1 MPTPC
6 PHSRQVSN
14 HGGVSGHRGMQGEV
28 AMVIGLDWDPSGAS
42 EIETGRKDEPG
53 AAGKTG
59 QDGRSLAL
67 APDMSSI

>member
-1 MPTPC
+1 
-6 PHSRQVSN
+6 
-14 HGGVSGHRGMQGEV
+14 MQGEV